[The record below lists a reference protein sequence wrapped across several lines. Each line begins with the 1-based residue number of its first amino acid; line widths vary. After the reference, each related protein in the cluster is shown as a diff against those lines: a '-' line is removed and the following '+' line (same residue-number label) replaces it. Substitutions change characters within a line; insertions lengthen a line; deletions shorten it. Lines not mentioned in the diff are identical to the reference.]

1 MLLSLLPFHDD
12 CATLWV
18 VVSAEEACRLQRA
31 QVVPSGD
38 TGLPL
43 FFRTIVYPISTSG
56 TLYVTALSVCAFHET
71 RF

>member
-1 MLLSLLPFHDD
+1 M
-12 CATLWV
+12 
-18 VVSAEEACRLQRA
+18 SAEEAFRLQRA

-38 TGLPL
+38 TGIPL
-43 FFRTIVYPISTSG
+43 FFRTIVYLISTSG